1 MIRKHIRGA
10 VGTKFVHD
18 GEIFEVIEMV
28 GAAYGVE
35 VVVASGDHVRRMLL
49 KELLGDTRVRF
60 LPSESPPGDDDDD
73 ERETAAVILAQLDQ
87 AQLHQLRQRVEHVR
101 EVLTGYRSGS
111 AEMRREDE
119 PRPEF
124 DPTLPLE
131 QRYAAKARELG
142 ISVRTIKRWAGE
154 YFRYGEAGL
163 ASKRFR
169 QQPQLDERW
178 ILEALEV
185 MVAYTDL
192 SRPTRSA
199 VIRKA
204 NLRCEERY
212 GTGVVTAPSRPS
224 AYRALALLEKRH
236 PLFRLSTK
244 RNRDIAGR
252 PLHPYGTLRAARPG
266 EYVYMDTTRL
276 DVFALDPV
284 TLRWLPVELTVAL
297 DAYTRCIVGLKLT
310 AVSTKAV
317 DAASVLYQC
326 YRPRPAGRHW
336 PAHAVWP
343 EHGVPRC
350 VLIDQDAIEG
360 PTRAASGPAIVPET
374 IVVDHG
380 KIFVSEHLTSVCAQM
395 GISIQPARIREPR
408 DKAPVERFFRTVRED
423 LLQHLDGY
431 KGPDL
436 NSRGLDVEARAFYY
450 IDELEDVIREWVAAV
465 YHHRRHRGL
474 VEPGLPSAR
483 MSPAMMYEHGLAR
496 SGYIEVPRDPYL
508 AYEFLLVEARK
519 IQHYGVEIDGRHYS
533 GAILNELAGQ
543 ASPYT
548 GRFRDRWPI
557 YIDPDDIR
565 YGYMRHPKERTWHTL
580 VWKHAAGLSAPLSDE
595 ALRFARSLAARRH
608 RFVDDRLALEEL
620 LKRWQVGS
628 GSSAAERRIALNL
641 AREDGRLSQ
650 EAKPDD
656 AELVAQLASAQPP
669 PQRPEPDVEVGD
681 DDSDDELDDDY
692 DDGPDE
698 DYYKNALEEA

>member
-1 MIRKHIRGA
+1 MTDKHIRVA

-18 GEIFEVIEMV
+18 GELFEVIETV
-28 GAAYGVE
+28 AAAHGME
-35 VVVASGDHVRRMLL
+35 VVVASGDHIRRIAV
-49 KELLGDTRVRF
+49 KELLADTRTRF
-60 LPSESPPGDDDDD
+60 LPSDSPPADDDDD

-87 AQLHQLRQRVEHVR
+87 AQLHELRQRVDHVR
-101 EVLTGYRSGS
+101 EVLTGYRSGT
-111 AEMRREDE
+111 AEVRRNDE
-119 PRPEF
+119 PRPQF
-124 DPTLPLE
+124 NPTLPME
-131 QRYAAKARELG
+131 QRYAAKAHELG
-142 ISVRTIKRWAGE
+142 KSVRTIKRWVAE
-154 YFRYGEAGL
+154 YLRYGEAGL
-163 ASKRFR
+163 APSRFR
-169 QQPQLDERW
+169 QQPNIDERW
-178 ILEALEV
+178 VLEALEV

-204 NLRCEERY
+204 NRRCEERY
-212 GTGVVTAPSRPS
+212 GTGVVAAPSRPS

-244 RNRDIAGR
+244 RNRDFAGR
-252 PLHPYGTLRAARPG
+252 PIHPYGTLHAARPG

-284 TLRWLPVELTVAL
+284 TLRWLQVELTVAL
-297 DAYTRCIVGLKLT
+297 DAYTRCVVGLKLT

-326 YRPRPAGRHW
+326 YRPRPAGEYW
-336 PAHAVWP
+336 PAHAVLP

-350 VLIDQDAIEG
+350 VLIDHDAIEG
-360 PTRAASGPAIVPET
+360 PTHAASGPAIVPET

-380 KIFVSEHLTSVCAQM
+380 RIFVSEHLTSVCARM

-408 DKAPVERFFRTVRED
+408 DKAPVERFFRSVRED

-436 NSRGLDVEARAFYY
+436 NSRGLDVESRAFYY
-450 IDELEDVIREWVAAV
+450 IDELEDIVREWVATV

-483 MSPAMMYEHGLAR
+483 MTPAMMYEHGLAR
-496 SGYIEVPRDPYL
+496 SGYIEVPRDPQL
-508 AYEFLLVEARK
+508 AYEFLKVHPRT
-519 IQHYGVEIDGRHYS
+519 IQHYGVEIDGRFYS

-543 ASPYT
+543 VSPYT
-548 GRFRDRWPI
+548 GRLRGKWPI
-557 YIDPDDIR
+557 YVDPDDIR
-565 YGYMRHPKERTWHTL
+565 YVYMRHPKERTWHTL
-580 VWKHAAGLSAPLSDE
+580 VWKHAAGLTAPLSDE
-595 ALRFARSLAARRH
+595 ALRFARTLAARRH

-628 GSSAAERRIALNL
+628 ASSAAERRIALNL

-650 EAKPDD
+650 EATPDA

-669 PQRPEPDVEVGD
+669 PQRSEPHIEAGD
-681 DDSDDELDDDY
+681 DDSDDELDDTDG
-692 DDGPDE
+692 GPDE